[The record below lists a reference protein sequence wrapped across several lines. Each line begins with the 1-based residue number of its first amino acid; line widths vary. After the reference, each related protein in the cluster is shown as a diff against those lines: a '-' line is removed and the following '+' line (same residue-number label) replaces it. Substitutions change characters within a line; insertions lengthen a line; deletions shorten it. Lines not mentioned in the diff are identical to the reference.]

1 MMKFLTEVVQARK
14 GTDNL
19 VKEETS
25 IGSTDG
31 GRDIEEEPKRKKAKK
46 KDLETL
52 KTEFLTQAVEV
63 FKEPGEK
70 ASRSESTSD
79 KFSAYI
85 AKKRNSF
92 TPSQRVLAEKKISD
106 VIFYIEIGAME
117 TSVPNH
123 ISWSSNNMHVYP
135 HQSISSRS
143 SSASDSSFEAS
154 SPLLQRRTYYQEN
167 QFDNV
172 SSMMYPFG
180 KRMNSP
186 DHCS

>member
-1 MMKFLTEVVQARK
+1 M
-14 GTDNL
+14 
-19 VKEETS
+19 
-25 IGSTDG
+25 
-31 GRDIEEEPKRKKAKK
+31 
-46 KDLETL
+46 ETL

-85 AKKRNSF
+85 AQKLNSF
-92 TPSQRVLAEKKISD
+92 TSSQRVLAEKKISD
-106 VIFYIEIGAME
+106 VILDIEIGAME
-117 TSVPNH
+117 TFVPND

-135 HQSISSRS
+135 HQSISSMS

-172 SSMMYPFG
+172 PSMMYPFG
-180 KRMNSP
+180 RRMNSP
-186 DHCS
+186 DHCSLTLNNQVPDATLPDNGSDQGSYYHRINRQNSSVNDCV